1 MFKIF
6 TEHAVLNNF
15 KNKKVKKHPVF
26 KYPTND
32 WKYIYNSFKIVEC
45 RALILLKLIYP
56 YGIINYIE
64 NNYNYSMYVPNID
77 LYIDYHEFISHSGP
91 YNQYRS
97 FNPANVED
105 KAFVEEV
112 SKFSKIKRQRYWL
125 SVDRFYTWAKSD
137 YNKLMYTKF
146 NRKKYKIFWSIN
158 EIEQCA
164 TEEMINASK
173 QLSITLNDLQKLQNI
188 LYYKIDMMYN
198 QKYNTK
204 DKNYL
209 ANFLPI

>member
-15 KNKKVKKHPVF
+15 KNKKAKKHPVF

-97 FNPANVED
+97 FNPANIED